1 MKKSAFWLLIP
12 MLFAS
17 FGCLKE
23 DSIKEES
30 AMHSLDATFE
40 EINPETRVGFDLDN
54 NAKFFWTKG
63 DAIAIGMGDPLYK
76 FTTDDATGSSSATFI
91 GNVSPIG
98 YAVYPWNAAKEI
110 ENGVLTYE
118 FKKEYDYKTI
128 DRDFFSCISVDVPMW
143 AKVKNEGLSFKHLGG
158 VIAFRF
164 PEIPAGNDQV
174 FTLTANKKI
183 SGTFETDLSVS
194 EPIFKA
200 EDTDDVS
207 EKTVTIRFS
216 LDKKRPAVFYV
227 PAPVGEY
234 DFTASLKSG
243 KDEPDWTGT
252 YSGLKV
258 NRRSIRYTTVTTYTI
273 AGGEAAE
280 DDSNVKDVMESNTNV
295 ELWSVNGTSV
305 SIKIPK
311 KAADTDKEHTL
322 TISKIDENTKKLE
335 IKEETGAESGESS
348 IEKLTVKI
356 PSNYLT
362 SLTVNMPETTVTL
375 LPNGNN
381 VTLNEVSA
389 TTADNTLIVGKNLTI
404 KKLIVNKGNIRL
416 QSGATVK
423 AIERG
428 DANTNKVIVIYEGT
442 KPEISVDEDEV
453 EFRSAAYEVFMAG
466 MKQSGTVTLT
476 EDLTINEKIIIPY
489 GVTVKLDLNGK
500 TLSQVKEF
508 SKDYQSM
515 IENNGNL
522 TITGNGKISLKD
534 TSAGDPNYGWGSY
547 TIRNNGTLIV
557 ENGTIENIGEQSAHM
572 MCAIFQYSGESVING
587 GTISTPNYRSARLW
601 HGTMIINGGNFE
613 GQLWL
618 QATKENASHLVINGG
633 TFAPRGGDGSSVFIT
648 NDTYKANCT
657 ITGGTFTTKV
667 GTSNPNRDGV
677 VGCIT
682 GGTFTQSAKDYTS
695 SALIATGYGYVATG
709 DGNYT
714 VQPNN

>member
-54 NAKFFWTKG
+54 NAKVCWTKG

-194 EPIFKA
+194 EPTFKA
-200 EDTDDVS
+200 VDTDDVS

-258 NRRSIRYTTVTTYTI
+258 NRKSIRYTTVKTYTI

-295 ELWSVNGTSV
+295 ELWSVNGTSA

-356 PSNYLT
+356 PNNYLT
-362 SLTVNMPETTVTL
+362 SLTVNLPETTVTL

-453 EFRSAAYEVFMAG
+453 EFRSAVYEVFMAG

-476 EDLTINEKIIIPY
+476 EDLVFSNINTITIAKGTDITLDLAGHTITNTSDLSSSNFNLFDVRGKL
-489 GVTVKLDLNGK
+489 TVK
-500 TLSQVKEF
+500 
-508 SKDYQSM
+508 
-515 IENNGNL
+515 
-522 TITGNGKISLKD
+522 
-534 TSAGDPNYGWGSY
+534 
-547 TIRNNGTLIV
+547 
-557 ENGTIENIGEQSAHM
+557 NGTITTEHLYNMGWSSSTQIFNVTDGGILNI
-572 MCAIFQYSGESVING
+572 
-587 GTISTPNYRSARLW
+587 
-601 HGTMIINGGNFE
+601 
-613 GQLWL
+613 
-618 QATKENASHLVINGG
+618 ENATCKNLGGSDMAFVAHLNNWGEVTLNV
-633 TFAPRGGDGSSVFIT
+633 DKCVLSSTYMAVRVFNSGPHMNNVKISNSELIG
-648 NDTYKANCT
+648 NDYS
-657 ITGGTFTTKV
+657 FWV
-667 GTSNPNRDGV
+667 H
-677 VGCIT
+677 
-682 GGTFTQSAKDYTS
+682 
-695 SALIATGYGYVATG
+695 
-709 DGNYT
+709 NYT
-714 VQPNN
+714 IEDFGTQEKVDSQKSLLNLDIYNAKNNNIFTCGKAPVRLGFTNAIWLDEYGEEIEQ

>member
-1 MKKSAFWLLIP
+1 MKRTAFWLLIP

-30 AMHSLDATFE
+30 AAYSVNATFE
-40 EINPETRVGFDLDN
+40 EINPETRVGFDLEN

-76 FTTDDATGSSSATFI
+76 FTTDDATGSSSATFM

-183 SGTFETDLSVS
+183 SGTFETDLSES

-200 EDTDDVS
+200 VDTDDVS

-258 NRRSIRYTTVTTYTI
+258 NRRSIRYTTVKTYTI

-295 ELWSVNGTSV
+295 ELWSVNSPSA

-362 SLTVNMPETTVTL
+362 SLTVNLPETTVTL

-442 KPEISVDEDEV
+442 KPEITVDENEV

-476 EDLTINEKIIIPY
+476 EDLVFSNINTITIPK
-489 GVTVKLDLNGK
+489 GTDITLDLAGHTITNTSDLSSSNFNLFDVRGKLTVK
-500 TLSQVKEF
+500 
-508 SKDYQSM
+508 
-515 IENNGNL
+515 
-522 TITGNGKISLKD
+522 
-534 TSAGDPNYGWGSY
+534 
-547 TIRNNGTLIV
+547 
-557 ENGTIENIGEQSAHM
+557 NGTITTEHLYNMGWSSSTQIFNVTDGGILNIENATCKNLGGSDMAFVAHLNNWGEVTLNVDKCVLSSTYMAVRVFNSGTHM
-572 MCAIFQYSGESVING
+572 NNV
-587 GTISTPNYRSARLW
+587 TISNSELIGNNYSFW
-601 HGTMIINGGNFE
+601 VH
-613 GQLWL
+613 
-618 QATKENASHLVINGG
+618 
-633 TFAPRGGDGSSVFIT
+633 
-648 NDTYKANCT
+648 
-657 ITGGTFTTKV
+657 
-667 GTSNPNRDGV
+667 
-677 VGCIT
+677 
-682 GGTFTQSAKDYTS
+682 
-695 SALIATGYGYVATG
+695 
-709 DGNYT
+709 NYT
-714 VQPNN
+714 IEDFGTQEKVDSQKSLLNLDIYNDKNNNIFTCGIAPVRLGFTNAILLDEYGEVIEQ